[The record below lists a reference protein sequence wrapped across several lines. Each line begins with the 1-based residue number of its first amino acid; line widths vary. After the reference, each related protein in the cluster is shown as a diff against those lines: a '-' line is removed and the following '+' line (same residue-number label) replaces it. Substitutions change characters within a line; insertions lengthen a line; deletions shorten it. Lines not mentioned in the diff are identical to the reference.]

1 MVLQKYTNDSPGKK
15 VLDKILFNWMNY
27 LAWKETL

>member
-1 MVLQKYTNDSPGKK
+1 MVLQKYTNDPAGKK

-27 LAWKETL
+27 HAWKETL